1 MAKKK
6 KEKLRKVYNLRNE
19 EWKLVEGTEDYYI
32 SNRGRFKRRTHL
44 GESLRSISVD
54 PNGYCRVNI
63 GHKKLR
69 LHRLVA
75 EAFLPN
81 PDNLPVVD
89 HLDTNKLNNDV
100 SNLEWVTQ
108 QENVQRAS
116 DMGLNTHGGITYALA
131 IDEDLNCTLYNN
143 ITDCARKLGI
153 PEKAANKTANGK
165 QKTVRGYRVIK
176 VKTFED
182 RRKWEDAE

>member
-1 MAKKK
+1 MARKKK
-6 KEKLRKVYNLRNE
+6 IQKVYNLKNE
-19 EWKLVEGTEDYYI
+19 EWKLIEGTEDYYV

-44 GESLRSISVD
+44 GENLRSISID
-54 PNGYCRVNI
+54 PEGYCRVNI
-63 GHKKLR
+63 GNRKYR

-89 HLDTNKLNNDV
+89 HLDTNKQNNDV

-108 QENVQRAS
+108 QENVRRAS
-116 DMGLNTHGGITYALA
+116 EMGLNTNGTLTLALA

-143 ITDCARKLGI
+143 ITDCARKLDI
-153 PEKAANKTANGK
+153 PDKAANKVANGK

-182 RRKWEDAE
+182 RREE